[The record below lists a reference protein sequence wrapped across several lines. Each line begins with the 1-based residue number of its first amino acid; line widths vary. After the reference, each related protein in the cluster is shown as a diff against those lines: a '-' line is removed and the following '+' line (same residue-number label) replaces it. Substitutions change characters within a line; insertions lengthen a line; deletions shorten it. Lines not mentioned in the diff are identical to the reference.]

1 MANEKS
7 QPLKAFEDIKKRRED
22 PKTEKAF
29 IKEGMK
35 SKYSSK
41 EPPMKGERVV
51 EGFKARRK
59 AKTKDVL
66 KKFGKAI
73 VKGMGPG
80 SKLIG
85 TLSDLRNKEK
95 KADFQKGDYSDIK
108 MAKGGRAGFKA
119 GSKGCKLA
127 MKGKGR
133 AYGKNS

>member
-7 QPLKAFEDIKKRRED
+7 QNLKASEDMAERRKD
-22 PKTEKAF
+22 PKMEKAI
-29 IKEGMK
+29 IKEAMK

-59 AKTKDVL
+59 AKGKNIL

-80 SKLIG
+80 TKLIG

-108 MAKGGRAGFKA
+108 MARGGRAMYKS

-127 MKGKGR
+127 TKGKGR

>member
-7 QPLKAFEDIKKRRED
+7 QPLKAFEDIKKRRKD

-29 IKEGMK
+29 IKEAMK

-73 VKGMGPG
+73 VKGMSPG

-108 MAKGGRAGFKA
+108 MAKGGRAGLK
-119 GSKGCKLA
+119 GGGISKRGLGRA
-127 MKGKGR
+127 FMKGKR
-133 AYGKNS
+133 V

>member
-7 QPLKAFEDIKKRRED
+7 QDLKAYEDMMKRRKD
-22 PKTEKAF
+22 PKMEKAI
-29 IKEGMK
+29 IKEGLISRYGK
-35 SKYSSK
+35 NQ
-41 EPPMKGERVV
+41 PPMKKERTE

-73 VKGMGPG
+73 VKAINPITSVVG
-80 SKLIG
+80 S
-85 TLSDLRNKEK
+85 LSDLRNKEK

-108 MAKGGRAGFKA
+108 MARGGRIGYKS
-119 GSKGCKLA
+119 GSMCKLA
-127 MKGKGR
+127 TKGKGR

>member
-7 QPLKAFEDIKKRRED
+7 QPLKAFEDIKKRRKD
-22 PKTEKAF
+22 PKTDKAF
-29 IKEGMK
+29 VKEAIK
-35 SKYSSK
+35 SKYSRK
-41 EPPMKGERVV
+41 EPPMKGERVK

-73 VKGMGPG
+73 VRSTPG
-80 SKLIG
+80 TKLIG

-108 MAKGGRAGFKA
+108 MAKGGRAMYKSG
-119 GSKGCKLA
+119 GRGCKLA

>member
-7 QPLKAFEDIKKRRED
+7 QPLKAFEDIKKRRKD

-29 IKEGMK
+29 IKEGIK
-35 SKYSSK
+35 SKFSSK

-108 MAKGGRAGFKA
+108 MAKGGRAMYKS

>member
-29 IKEGMK
+29 IKEGIK
-35 SKYSSK
+35 SKFSSK

-108 MAKGGRAGFKA
+108 MAKGGRAMYKS